1 MKKILSLLLVI
12 IAVFSMSSC
21 SKQDLANM
29 TTLVTDEYSAIVWDD
44 RIYVPYC
51 AISKSEC
58 GQQIGIVDGDKDDI
72 VCEYKG
78 YSSDE

>member
-51 AISKSEC
+51 AI
-58 GQQIGIVDGDKDDI
+58 
-72 VCEYKG
+72 
-78 YSSDE
+78 

>member
-58 GQQIGIVDGDKDDI
+58 VSKLA
-72 VCEYKG
+72 
-78 YSSDE
+78 

>member
-12 IAVFSMSSC
+12 IAVFSLCSC
-21 SKQDLANM
+21 SKRDLANM

-58 GQQIGIVDGDKDDI
+58 VSKLA
-72 VCEYKG
+72 
-78 YSSDE
+78 

>member
-1 MKKILSLLLVI
+1 
-12 IAVFSMSSC
+12 
-21 SKQDLANM
+21 M